1 MLNYY
6 GYWFTGRVYSWNKT
20 WHWVERT
27 YKATVISSRLR
38 HSSVVPT
45 VLPLASL
52 AVRFA
57 TTGKPSHKQN
67 LLKTSKTV
75 ETYNKCLV
83 LKDLHSIKTLLF
95 SHRSLR
101 SLKLSPQ
108 LMFWFSSC
116 YCVSGLIHFRHRVMR
131 FTTNEVTWHK
141 FPPLSFFLLGTSC
154 LGRPS
159 GYVPCASEDMAC
171 GYWFSKWRTTKPIWS
186 DKKRRN
192 RSQ

>member
-57 TTGKPSHKQN
+57 TTGKPLHKRN
-67 LLKTSKTV
+67 LLKTSKTELTCTTIV
-75 ETYNKCLV
+75 QSWNIFS
-83 LKDLHSIKTLLF
+83 SIKTQLP
-95 SHRSLR
+95 SHRTVR

-116 YCVSGLIHFRHRVMR
+116 YCVSGLIHFRHRVIR

-141 FPPLSFFLLGTSC
+141 FPPLSIFLLGTSC

-171 GYWFSKWRTTKPIWS
+171 GYWFSKWRTTKSIWV
-186 DKKRRN
+186 R
-192 RSQ
+192 